1 MNGNIDWRLV
11 DDDLDNAR
19 FARGARW
26 ASSFVAAL
34 IVASVASAVF
44 SLASVL

>member
-11 DDDLDNAR
+11 GDDLDNAR

-26 ASSFVAAL
+26 ATGFVAAL
-34 IVASVASAVF
+34 IVASVASAIF
-44 SLASVL
+44 TLASVL